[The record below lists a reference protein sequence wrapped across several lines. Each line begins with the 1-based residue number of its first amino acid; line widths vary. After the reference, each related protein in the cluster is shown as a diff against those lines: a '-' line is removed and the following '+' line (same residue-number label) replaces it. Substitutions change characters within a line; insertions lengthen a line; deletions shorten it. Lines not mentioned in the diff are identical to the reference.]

1 LTQRIVHVNLYPLLQ
16 LLEKKP
22 SEMKLSVNRNEL
34 WQGIDTVLDA
44 VPSKPALPVL
54 ANILLVAEDNTLA
67 LSATDLDLSIRTE
80 VPATV
85 EQKGRIT
92 VPARTF
98 AEIAREWPEA
108 ELSIL
113 VENDRLRLSGDL
125 GDAESGEGAYS
136 LSGMAADE
144 FPSMPTSLEGVSIS
158 LGDSEELSA
167 KLLLDMI
174 NKTSFAVSKDDT
186 RPVLNGVLWRIDS
199 EGMEMVATDGSR
211 LACYR
216 RSLDLGVQSDQEAG
230 VIVPP
235 QALTQMGKL
244 LSGHDGAIEVTL
256 GETQLF
262 LSTGTT
268 HLLSRLIEGPYVDYA
283 QVIPKENDKNL
294 RVDIDRLLPTVRR
307 VSILSS
313 SYTRQVR
320 LKLDVSSIELSAASP
335 EIGGEAREQIP
346 ASFDGEEMEIGYNAQ
361 FLMEILRKMDTQTVR
376 FELNNNVTAALLKPD
391 QIEEGEDYFCLLMPL
406 RPTG

>member
-1 LTQRIVHVNLYPLLQ
+1 MQ
-16 LLEKKP
+16 
-22 SEMKLSVNRNEL
+22 LSVNRNEL
-34 WQGIDTVLDA
+34 WHGIDTVLDA
-44 VPSKPALPVL
+44 VSSKPALPVL

-85 EQKGRIT
+85 QQKGRIT

-108 ELSIL
+108 ELRLL
-113 VENDRLRLSGDL
+113 VENDRLRLSGAL

-144 FPSMPTSLEGVSIS
+144 FPGMSTSLEGISIS
-158 LGDSEELSA
+158 LGDSEEPNTR
-167 KLLLDMI
+167 LLMDMI

-216 RSLDLGVQSDQEAG
+216 RNLDLRVRSDQEAG

-235 QALTQMGKL
+235 QALTQMSKL

-294 RVDIDRLLPTVRR
+294 RVDINRLLPTVRR

-361 FLMEILRKMDTQTVR
+361 FLMEILRTMGSQTVR
-376 FELNNNVTAALLKPD
+376 FELNNNVTAALLKPE
-391 QIEEGEDYFCLLMPL
+391 QTEEGEDYFYLLMPL

>member
-1 LTQRIVHVNLYPLLQ
+1 
-16 LLEKKP
+16 
-22 SEMKLSVNRNEL
+22 MKISVNRNEL

-54 ANILLVAEDNTLA
+54 ANILLVAEDNVLT
-67 LSATDLDLSIRTE
+67 LSATDLDLSIRTQ

-85 EQKGRIT
+85 EQKGKIT

-108 ELSIL
+108 ELSIV
-113 VENDRLRLSGDL
+113 VENDRLSLSGNL
-125 GDAESGEGAYS
+125 GDAESGQGAYT

-144 FPSMPTSLEGVSIS
+144 FPSMPTSLEGVSVS
-158 LGDSEELSA
+158 FGDSDDLDA
-167 KLLLDMI
+167 KLLLGMI

-216 RSLDLGVQSDQEAG
+216 RVLNLQVAADSEAS
-230 VIVPP
+230 VIIPP

-244 LSGHDGAIEVTL
+244 LNGYDGVVEVTL
-256 GETQLF
+256 GETQLL
-262 LSTGTT
+262 LSTGQT
-268 HLLSRLIEGPYVDYA
+268 HLLSRLIEGPYVDYT
-283 QVIPKENDKNL
+283 QVIPKENDNNL

-320 LKLDVSSIELSAASP
+320 LKLDSSSIELSAASP
-335 EIGGEAREQIP
+335 EIGGEAREVIP
-346 ASFDGEEMEIGYNAQ
+346 ATFDGEAMEIGYNAQ
-361 FLMEILRKMDTQTVR
+361 FLMEILRKMDSQGVR

-391 QIEEGEDYFCLLMPL
+391 EAQEGEDYFCLLMPL

>member
-1 LTQRIVHVNLYPLLQ
+1 
-16 LLEKKP
+16 
-22 SEMKLSVNRNEL
+22 MKISVNRNEL

-44 VPSKPALPVL
+44 VPSKPALPLL
-54 ANILLVAEDNTLA
+54 ANILLVAEDHMLA
-67 LSATDLDLSIRTE
+67 LSATNLDLSIRTE

-108 ELSIL
+108 ELSL
-113 VENDRLRLSGDL
+113 VVEEDRLRLSGDL

-144 FPSMPTSLEGVSIS
+144 FPNMPTSLEGVSIS

-167 KLLLDMI
+167 KLLLGMI

-216 RSLDLGVQSDQEAG
+216 RSLDLQVQSDQEAG

-244 LSGHDGAIEVTL
+244 LSGHDGAVEVTL
-256 GETQLF
+256 GETQLL

-268 HLLSRLIEGPYVDYA
+268 HLLSRLIEGPYVDYG

-294 RVDIDRLLPTVRR
+294 RVDIGRLLPTVRR

-320 LKLDVSSIELSAASP
+320 LKLDGSSIELSAASP

-391 QIEEGEDYFCLLMPL
+391 QVEEGEDYFCLLMPL

>member
-1 LTQRIVHVNLYPLLQ
+1 
-16 LLEKKP
+16 
-22 SEMKLSVNRNEL
+22 MKNSVNRNEL

-54 ANILLVAEDNTLA
+54 ANILLVAEDNVLT
-67 LSATDLDLSIRTE
+67 LSATDLDLSIRTQ

-85 EQKGRIT
+85 EQKGKIT

-108 ELSIL
+108 ELSIV
-113 VENDRLRLSGDL
+113 VENDRLSLSGNL
-125 GDAESGEGAYS
+125 GDAESGQGAYT

-144 FPSMPTSLEGVSIS
+144 FPSMPTSLEGVSVS
-158 LGDSEELSA
+158 FGDSDDLDA
-167 KLLLDMI
+167 KLLLGMI

-216 RSLDLGVQSDQEAG
+216 RVLNLQVAADSEAS
-230 VIVPP
+230 VIIPP

-244 LSGHDGAIEVTL
+244 LNGYDGLVEVTL
-256 GETQLF
+256 GETQLL
-262 LSTGTT
+262 LSTGQT
-268 HLLSRLIEGPYVDYA
+268 HLLSRLIEGPYVDYT
-283 QVIPKENDKNL
+283 QVIPKENDNNL

-320 LKLDVSSIELSAASP
+320 LKLDSSSIELSAASP
-335 EIGGEAREQIP
+335 EIGGEAREVIP
-346 ASFDGEEMEIGYNAQ
+346 ATFDGEAMEIGYNAQ
-361 FLMEILRKMDTQTVR
+361 FLMEILRKMDSQGVR

-391 QIEEGEDYFCLLMPL
+391 EAQEGEDYFCLLMPL

>member
-1 LTQRIVHVNLYPLLQ
+1 
-16 LLEKKP
+16 
-22 SEMKLSVNRNEL
+22 MKLSVNRNEL

-108 ELSIL
+108 ELSL
-113 VENDRLRLSGDL
+113 VVEEDRLRLSGDL

-144 FPSMPTSLEGVSIS
+144 FPNMPTSLEGVSIS

-174 NKTSFAVSKDDT
+174 GKTSFAVSKDDT

-216 RSLDLGVQSDQEAG
+216 RSLDVQVQSDQEAG

-235 QALTQMGKL
+235 QALAQMGKL
-244 LSGHDGAIEVTL
+244 LSGHDGAVEVTL

-268 HLLSRLIEGPYVDYA
+268 HLLSRLIEGPYVEYS

-294 RVDIDRLLPTVRR
+294 RVDVDRLLPTVRR

-320 LKLDVSSIELSAASP
+320 LKLDSSSIELSAASP

-361 FLMEILRKMDTQTVR
+361 FLMEILRKMDSQMVR
-376 FELNNNVTAALLKPD
+376 FELNDNVTAALLKPN
-391 QIEEGEDYFCLLMPL
+391 QVEEGEDYFCLLMPL

>member
-1 LTQRIVHVNLYPLLQ
+1 
-16 LLEKKP
+16 
-22 SEMKLSVNRNEL
+22 MKLSVNRNEL

-98 AEIAREWPEA
+98 ADIAREWPEA

-144 FPSMPTSLEGVSIS
+144 FPGMPTSLEGVSIS
-158 LGDSEELSA
+158 FGDSEELNA

-244 LSGHDGAIEVTL
+244 LSGHDGAVEVTL

-391 QIEEGEDYFCLLMPL
+391 LIEEGEDYFCLLMPL

>member
-1 LTQRIVHVNLYPLLQ
+1 
-16 LLEKKP
+16 
-22 SEMKLSVNRNEL
+22 MKFSVNRNEL
-34 WQGIDTVLDA
+34 WQGIDTVLDV

-98 AEIAREWPEA
+98 GEIAREWPEA
-108 ELSIL
+108 ELSL
-113 VENDRLRLSGDL
+113 VVEEDRLRLSGDL

-144 FPSMPTSLEGVSIS
+144 FPNMPTSLEGVSIS

-174 NKTSFAVSKDDT
+174 SKTSFAVSKDDT

-216 RSLDLGVQSDQEAG
+216 RSLDVQVQSDQEAG

-235 QALTQMGKL
+235 QALAQMGKL
-244 LSGHDGAIEVTL
+244 LSGHDGAVEVTL

-268 HLLSRLIEGPYVDYA
+268 HLLSRLIEGPYVEYA

-294 RVDIDRLLPTVRR
+294 RVDVDRLLPTVRR

-320 LKLDVSSIELSAASP
+320 LKLDSSSIELSAASP

-361 FLMEILRKMDTQTVR
+361 FLMEILRKMDSQTVR
-376 FELNNNVTAALLKPD
+376 FELNDNVTAALLKPN
-391 QIEEGEDYFCLLMPL
+391 QVEEGEDYFCLLMPL

>member
-1 LTQRIVHVNLYPLLQ
+1 MQ
-16 LLEKKP
+16 
-22 SEMKLSVNRNEL
+22 LSVNRNEL
-34 WQGIDTVLDA
+34 WHGIDTVLDA
-44 VPSKPALPVL
+44 VSSKPALPVL

-244 LSGHDGAIEVTL
+244 LSGHDGGIEVTL
-256 GETQLF
+256 GETQLL

-313 SYTRQVR
+313 SYTRQIR
-320 LKLDVSSIELSAASP
+320 LKLDDTSVELSAASP

-361 FLMEILRKMDTQTVR
+361 FLMEILRTMGSQTVR
-376 FELNNNVTAALLKPD
+376 FELNNNVTAALLKPE
-391 QIEEGEDYFCLLMPL
+391 QTEEGEDYFYLLMPL

>member
-1 LTQRIVHVNLYPLLQ
+1 
-16 LLEKKP
+16 
-22 SEMKLSVNRNEL
+22 MKISVNRNEL

-54 ANILLVAEDNTLA
+54 ANILLVAEDNVLT
-67 LSATDLDLSIRTE
+67 LSATDLDLSIRTQ

-85 EQKGRIT
+85 EQKGKIT

-108 ELSIL
+108 ELSIV
-113 VENDRLRLSGDL
+113 VENDRLSLSGNL
-125 GDAESGEGAYS
+125 GDAESGQGAYT

-144 FPSMPTSLEGVSIS
+144 FPSMPTSLEGVSVS
-158 LGDSEELSA
+158 FGDSDDLDA
-167 KLLLDMI
+167 KLLLGMI

-216 RSLDLGVQSDQEAG
+216 RVLNLQVAADSEAS
-230 VIVPP
+230 VIIPP

-244 LSGHDGAIEVTL
+244 LTGYDGVVEVTL
-256 GETQLF
+256 GETQLL
-262 LSTGTT
+262 LSTGQT
-268 HLLSRLIEGPYVDYA
+268 HLLSRLIEGPYVDYT
-283 QVIPKENDKNL
+283 QVIPKENDNNL

-320 LKLDVSSIELSAASP
+320 LKLDSSSIELSAASP
-335 EIGGEAREQIP
+335 EIGGEAREVIP
-346 ASFDGEEMEIGYNAQ
+346 ATFDGEAMEIGYNAQ
-361 FLMEILRKMDTQTVR
+361 FLMEILRKMDSQGVR

-391 QIEEGEDYFCLLMPL
+391 EAQEGEDYFCLLMPL

>member
-1 LTQRIVHVNLYPLLQ
+1 
-16 LLEKKP
+16 
-22 SEMKLSVNRNEL
+22 MKISVNRNEL

-54 ANILLVAEDNTLA
+54 ANILLVAEDNVLT
-67 LSATDLDLSIRTE
+67 LSATDLDLSIRTQ

-85 EQKGRIT
+85 EQKGKIT

-108 ELSIL
+108 ELSIV
-113 VENDRLRLSGDL
+113 VENDRLSLSGNL
-125 GDAESGEGAYS
+125 GDAESGQGAYT

-144 FPSMPTSLEGVSIS
+144 FPSMPTSLDGVSVS
-158 LGDSEELSA
+158 FGDSDDLDA
-167 KLLLDMI
+167 KLLLGMI

-216 RSLDLGVQSDQEAG
+216 RVLNLQVAADSEAS
-230 VIVPP
+230 VIIPP

-244 LSGHDGAIEVTL
+244 LNGYDGVVEVTL
-256 GETQLF
+256 GETQLL
-262 LSTGTT
+262 LSIGQT
-268 HLLSRLIEGPYVDYA
+268 HLLSRLIEGPYVDYT
-283 QVIPKENDKNL
+283 QVIPKENDNNL

-320 LKLDVSSIELSAASP
+320 LKLDSSSIELSAASP
-335 EIGGEAREQIP
+335 EIGGEAREVIP
-346 ASFDGEEMEIGYNAQ
+346 ATFDGEAMEIGYNAQ
-361 FLMEILRKMDTQTVR
+361 FLMEILRKMDSQGVR

-391 QIEEGEDYFCLLMPL
+391 EAQEGEDYFCLLMPL

>member
-1 LTQRIVHVNLYPLLQ
+1 MHKNP
-16 LLEKKP
+16 EKKP
-22 SEMKLSVNRNEL
+22 FKMRLSLNRNEL

-54 ANILLVAEDNTLA
+54 ANILLVAENNTLE

-108 ELSIL
+108 ELSL
-113 VENDRLRLSGDL
+113 VVEEDHLRLSGNL
-125 GDAESGEGAYS
+125 GDAESGEGSYS
-136 LSGMAADE
+136 LSGMTAEE
-144 FPSMPTSLEGVSIS
+144 FPNMPTSLEGISVS

-186 RPVLNGVLWRIDS
+186 RPVLNGVLWHIDS

-216 RSLDLGVQSDQEAG
+216 RSLDVLVRSDQEAG

-235 QALTQMGKL
+235 QALVQVGRL
-244 LSGHDGAIEVTL
+244 LSGHDGAVEVTL
-256 GETQLF
+256 GETQLL

-268 HLLSRLIEGPYVDYA
+268 HLLSRLIEGPYVEYA

-294 RVDIDRLLPTVRR
+294 RVEVDRLLPTVRR

-313 SYTRQVR
+313 SYTRQIR
-320 LKLDVSSIELSAASP
+320 LKLDNSSIELSAASP
-335 EIGGEAREQIP
+335 EIGGEAHEQIP
-346 ASFDGEEMEIGYNAQ
+346 ASFDGEKMEIGYNAQ
-361 FLMEILRKMDTQTVR
+361 YLMEILRKMDTQTVR
-376 FELNNNVTAALLKPD
+376 FELNNNMTAALLKPD
-391 QIEEGEDYFCLLMPL
+391 QAEEGKDYFCLLMPL